1 MNLYEQFRPRSLSEF
16 VGQPKAHGI
25 ARSYI
30 DRSIIGG
37 RAFWI
42 TGPSGT
48 GKTTL
53 ARIMGSAIA
62 DDFST
67 EEIGD
72 GSELTVSDLERLAD
86 GTRCPGWGKGGRV
99 VIINE
104 AHGLKPQV
112 FGQLRGILERIPHHA
127 AWFFTT
133 TAEDQEE
140 LFERTTAQQV
150 LSRCIPIPLTNQG
163 FASAFA
169 SRLSD
174 IARHIGIELA
184 EADALK
190 IMRDVKNNARAALQR
205 LEAMP
210 AFA

>member
-1 MNLYEQFRPRSLSEF
+1 MNLYETFRPRSLSEF

-25 ARSYI
+25 ARHYA
-30 DRSIIGG
+30 DKGIIGG

-53 ARIMGSAIA
+53 ARIMGAAIA

-72 GSELTVSDLERLAD
+72 GSELNVSDLERLAE
-86 GTRCPGWGKGGRV
+86 GLRCPGWGKGGRV

-133 TAEDQEE
+133 TREDQEE

-150 LSRCIPIPLTNQG
+150 LSRCIPVPLTNQG

-169 SRLSD
+169 VRMVE
-174 IARHIGIELA
+174 IARTIGVELA
-184 EADALK
+184 ESEAVK

-210 AFA
+210 ALV